1 MKPVIPI
8 FPLNIVVFPFSKI
21 PLHIFEERYKK
32 LMQLCL
38 DEKTGFGIVAQIKEE
53 LSKIGCYVEVTDV
66 LQKYP
71 TGEMDIVV
79 VGRSRFLIKETTV
92 HPDSYHLAQ
101 IEEYNDLHIDV
112 NKSLLEQLKSSFESI
127 INKVN
132 FKLEEAFWE
141 GYNKTEMKSYK
152 IAEKSGLS
160 IEQQQ
165 ELLTIRNENNR
176 IDFLLKHFEKLGQQ
190 LTENATL
197 KALIMSDGYLNIKDS
212 N

>member
-1 MKPVIPI
+1 MKSVIPI

-32 LMQLCL
+32 LMHICL
-38 DEKTGFGIVAQIKEE
+38 DEKTGFGIVTKIKDK
-53 LSKIGCYVEVTDV
+53 LSKIGCYVEVMDV

-71 TGEMDIVV
+71 TGEMDIIVA
-79 VGRSRFLIKETTV
+79 GRSRFLIQETKI
-92 HPDSYHLAQ
+92 HPDGYHLAK
-101 IEEYNDLHIDV
+101 IEEYNDLPVSV

-141 GYNKTEMKSYK
+141 GYNKTKLKSYK

-160 IEQQQ
+160 LEQQQ

-176 IDFLLKHFEKLGQQ
+176 INFLLKHFEKLGKQ

-197 KALIMSDGYLNIKDS
+197 KALIMSDGYLNIKDV
-212 N
+212 

>member
-1 MKPVIPI
+1 MEAVIRI
-8 FPLNIVVFPFSKI
+8 FPLNIVIFPFSKI

-32 LMQLCL
+32 LINYCL
-38 DEKTGFGIVAQIKEE
+38 DKKTGFGIVAQIKEE

-71 TGEMDIVV
+71 AGEMDIIVA
-79 VGRSRFLIKETTV
+79 GKSRFLIKETTV
-92 HPDSYHLAQ
+92 HPDGYQMAT
-101 IEEYNDLHIDV
+101 IEEYNDLPVDI
-112 NKSLLEQLKSSFESI
+112 NNSLLERLRSAFEGI

-132 FKLEEAFWE
+132 FKLEDAFWE
-141 GYNKTEMKSYK
+141 GYNKTEMKSFK

-176 IDFLLKHFEKLGQQ
+176 IDFLLKHFKSLGKQ

-197 KALIMSDGYLNIKDS
+197 KALVMNNGYLNIKES
-212 N
+212 K